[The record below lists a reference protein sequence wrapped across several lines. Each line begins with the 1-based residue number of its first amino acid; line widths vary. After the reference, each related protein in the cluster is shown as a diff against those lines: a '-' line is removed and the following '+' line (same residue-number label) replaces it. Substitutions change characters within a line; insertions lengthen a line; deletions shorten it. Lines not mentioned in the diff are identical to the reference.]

1 MVMSA
6 DVYHVIL
13 GAKAS
18 GYMAGARWTHPPI
31 CPRQTKN
38 NTLTSFVLRVQKQTD
53 ATQYK
58 PISSLELSGGKYGLS
73 TLRSWDLHISAS
85 IECRHRIGPRFYPW
99 PAATV
104 NKCYKYQARMYNRV
118 SLTKPFG
125 LYTSIVLLPYR
136 RLN

>member
-58 PISSLELSGGKYGLS
+58 PISSLELSGGKCGLS
-73 TLRSWDLHISAS
+73 TLCSWDLHISAS

-104 NKCYKYQARMYNRV
+104 NNVINTRLGCTIELV
-118 SLTKPFG
+118 SLNH
-125 LYTSIVLLPYR
+125 LDYTH
-136 RLN
+136 RLFYCPTED